1 MMDKHPINKPLKVRV
16 AKEIETET
24 RIEVVVQLGKV
35 GTKMTILKDISNT
48 RHHRRNPNIKRRIT
62 MANIIRSIIRRI
74 RAR

>member
-1 MMDKHPINKPLKVRV
+1 MMDKHPINKPHKARE

-35 GTKMTILKDISNT
+35 GTKMTILKGISNT
-48 RHHRRNPNIKRRIT
+48 KHHRRNLNIKRRTT
-62 MANIIRSIIRRI
+62 MANNIRSIIRRI